1 MILPHETEPV
11 IWSLAAS
18 LWPKAPK
25 RFGSSRV
32 KAQQDRIMLPL
43 SRHYQ
48 NDVPQLDGVP
58 KWIYRRMSLC
68 TEIDF
73 PSCLAVSSELN
84 KKIASS
90 SPSVCTVTSTEHQAL
105 RAFTLVF
112 LRVEAIFPPSFTGV
126 KTFVA
131 PIKSFYVFVGFP
143 FWISH
148 TWLDR
153 INKHIHSSCDFPWF
167 PVISKWPK

>member
-1 MILPHETEPV
+1 MSNPYNPFPHDFSSWNWTLH
-11 IWSLAAS
+11 WSLAPS

-25 RFGSSRV
+25 RFGSWRV

-58 KWIYRRMSLC
+58 KWIYCRMSLC

-73 PSCLAVSSELN
+73 PSCSAVSWKLN
-84 KKIASS
+84 KIRAFS

-105 RAFTLVF
+105 CVFPLVY
-112 LRVEAIFPPSFTGV
+112 LRVEAIFPQSFTGV
-126 KTFVA
+126 KTFAA
-131 PIKSFYVFVGFP
+131 PIKSFYVFVDFP
-143 FWISH
+143 FGFH
-148 TWLDR
+148 T
-153 INKHIHSSCDFPWF
+153 HG
-167 PVISKWPK
+167 